1 MTNLNNILPE
11 NDFGPESSQAKTQV
25 QVSNEIVDKTLRA
38 LTSCEDIEDYITIF
52 EEFIL
57 QQTLMGKEKSSI

>member
-1 MTNLNNILPE
+1 MTNLNIVLPE
-11 NDFGPESSQAKTQV
+11 INFSTESIQTKTQV
-25 QVSNEIVDKTLRA
+25 QVSNETVNKTLRA

-57 QQTLMGKEKSSI
+57 QQTLVKEKSSI